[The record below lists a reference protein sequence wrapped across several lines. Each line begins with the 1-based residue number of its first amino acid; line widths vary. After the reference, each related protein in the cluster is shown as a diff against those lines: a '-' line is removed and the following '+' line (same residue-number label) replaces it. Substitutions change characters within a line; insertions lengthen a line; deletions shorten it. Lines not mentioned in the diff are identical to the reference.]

1 MATQPI
7 TIHIS
12 EAAARAYQ
20 KASPEETG
28 PAHAA
33 FIKANNKDI
42 FLLSD
47 ATFSELR
54 DVLHRAEFD
63 SYISNTDRRRFLI
76 AFLRKSHRVVIHESV
91 SVCSD
96 PDDNMFLEVAIN
108 GKADCIITR
117 NVRDFP
123 PDRYRGIPIQTP
135 EDFLRMKV

>member
-1 MATQPI
+1 MSPKRRRRFVFDTNVLISATL
-7 TIHIS
+7 
-12 EAAARAYQ
+12 
-20 KASPEETG
+20 SPAG

-33 FIKANNKDI
+33 FIKANGRGI

-54 DVLHRAEFD
+54 DVLYRTEFD
-63 SYISNTDRRRFLI
+63 PYISNRDRRRFLI
-76 AFLRKSHRVVIHESV
+76 AFLRKSQRVVIKESV
-91 SVCSD
+91 SVCRD

-135 EDFLRMKV
+135 EEFLRMKV